1 MNADSRAEDVLRD
14 TRRIAI
20 VGASPNPGRP
30 VFDVMRYLIEAG
42 FEVIPV
48 RPGGGEILGQQVVA
62 SLAEI
67 QGRIDLVNVF
77 RAGDAAPDIAR
88 EAVSVGAGA
97 LWLQPGCL
105 SDEAREIAST
115 AGLAFVDRECTMH
128 VHRQMNP

>member
-1 MNADSRAEDVLRD
+1 MAPGNSRSLTASIPTMNADSRAEDVLRD

-88 EAVSVGAGA
+88 EAVS
-97 LWLQPGCL
+97 
-105 SDEAREIAST
+105 EIGRA
-115 AGLAFVDRECTMH
+115 H
-128 VHRQMNP
+128 V